1 VRGKRGSA
9 LTKQAT
15 TSLKLRLAERGR
27 LASKRRFVQK
37 QREPFAGILA
47 LLAIAAAQFD
57 LTVEAFH
64 QLRRT
69 EPGEQ
74 SLDPRRIK

>member
-1 VRGKRGSA
+1 MASVQPNRSPANRV
-9 LTKQAT
+9 
-15 TSLKLRLAERGR
+15 
-27 LASKRRFVQK
+27 SKRRFVQK

>member
-1 VRGKRGSA
+1 M
-9 LTKQAT
+9 
-15 TSLKLRLAERGR
+15 
-27 LASKRRFVQK
+27 ASVKAYRSPANRVTARHLVQK
-37 QREPFAGILA
+37 QGEPFAGVLT
-47 LLAIAAAQFD
+47 LLTIAAAQFD

-74 SLDPRRIK
+74 PLDPRRIK